1 MKLLAFNLGSVIDEA
16 GSLSAL
22 AASWTEIFSLHV
34 SLPLFWLVLA
44 LLVLASL
51 LLAVVSLVWKRSY
64 RRAKIHRELARAN
77 QRMSLATSVAGI
89 GVWEWDVSRDSLQ
102 WSPYLYDLYGI
113 RVGSRLGL
121 NDWIMR
127 LKTGDGEKILRLKQ
141 LAGKNKQQTLIID
154 MIDPIDGQP
163 RVLELVVQGLVN
175 DGSRLIG
182 TQRDISDVIERQRKM
197 EQAALLDKLT
207 GLPNTRA
214 LNRVL
219 KAAFAAPD
227 VENKVFGLMF
237 IDLDGFKQVNDML
250 GHDVGDALLLHAS
263 RRMRG
268 CLRVEDEVF
277 RIGGD
282 EFVVWVPLGEYA
294 VKIHKPD
301 KDPLFDDEDSERRE
315 PMILPWGDNDEEL
328 TYRMETIAE
337 KLLHTLTEPF
347 NFGENQCRVSAS
359 IGIAR
364 YPFHASDAQKLLKL
378 ADSAMYQAKRKGK
391 RQFAHYDPTVD
402 RMGEQSQ
409 THPSIGP
416 SDTKRAV
423 GLE

>member
-1 MKLLAFNLGSVIDEA
+1 MKLLKLNLESFFDQV
-16 GSLSAL
+16 GSLAGL
-22 AASWTEIFSLHV
+22 KDSWLEVFSLHV
-34 SLPLFWLVLA
+34 SFPVIWLVLA
-44 LLVLASL
+44 VLVLASL
-51 LLAVVSLVWKRSY
+51 GLSVISLVWKQRY
-64 RRAKIHRELARAN
+64 RRSRIHRELARAN

-89 GVWEWDVSRDSLQ
+89 GVWEWDVSNDTLQ

-113 RVGSRLGL
+113 RVGSRLSL
-121 NDWIMR
+121 KDWIIR
-127 LKTGDGEKILRLKQ
+127 LKDGDDEKVFRLKQ
-141 LAGKNKQQTLIID
+141 LAGKNKQQTLLID

-163 RVLELVVQGLVN
+163 RVLELVVQGLIN
-175 DGSRLIG
+175 DASRLIG

-197 EQAALLDKLT
+197 EQAALQDKLT

-219 KAAFAAPD
+219 KAAFSAPD
-227 VENKVFGLMF
+227 MSNKVFGLMF
-237 IDLDGFKQVNDML
+237 IDLDGFKQVNDTL

-263 RRMRG
+263 KRMRG

-277 RIGGD
+277 RLGGD

-294 VKIHKPD
+294 VKINQISKEKIFEDEPD
-301 KDPLFDDEDSERRE
+301 RRAPL
-315 PMILPWGDNDEEL
+315 ILPWGDHDEEL
-328 TYRMETIAE
+328 TYRMEAIAE

-364 YPFHASDAQKLLKL
+364 YPFNAKDAQTLLKL

-391 RQFAHYDPTVD
+391 RQFAHYDPQLDEISQSAD
-402 RMGEQSQ
+402 RMNLVVDLQA
-409 THPSIGP
+409 
-416 SDTKRAV
+416 KRAV
-423 GLE
+423 GLK